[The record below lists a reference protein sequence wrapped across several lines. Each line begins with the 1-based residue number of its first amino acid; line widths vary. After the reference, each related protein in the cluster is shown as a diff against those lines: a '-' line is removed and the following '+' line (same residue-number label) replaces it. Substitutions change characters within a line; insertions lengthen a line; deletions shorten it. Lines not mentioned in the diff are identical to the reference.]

1 MKSGFIV
8 IFLIA
13 GIGVFAEF
21 ALAKDITAAAATAQA
36 QFAQIGIA
44 AAGIG
49 ITIGGI
55 LFAVGLGSVGR
66 WVLQSGLTGG
76 AIIFGLQGIISLM
89 RLIF

>member
-1 MKSGFIV
+1 MNRLLIILVIILGFV
-8 IFLIA
+8 GL
-13 GIGVFAEF
+13 AELAF
-21 ALAKDITAAAATAQA
+21 AKDISAVAATAQA